1 MHSIIIKI
9 LWFCFSKIPI
19 IRFRPRSR
27 LSITFQT
34 MINVFWKLVFI
45 YINGMCW
52 QLYIQVHFPKTSL
65 RLRLQITSNTK
76 KSKQKIRCELRK
88 WIFSWIVFIEFLE
101 RNKKSAHRI
110 DWNINIQKGSGR
122 STIQFNCNMSDLLIS
137 NMSELNKLK
146 IVRYWIMNENNDTN
160 VSRQIA
166 LKYKKKNNQKTETIE
181 QKKNSM
187 EDTMNRQIRS
197 HLFRSVELQHH
208 CFRLWIE
215 FLKSMFLNYKLLF
228 LENLFFN

>member
-146 IVRYWIMNENNDTN
+146 IARYWIMNENNDTN

-166 LKYKKKNNQKTETIE
+166 LKYKKKNNQKTETNWAE
-181 QKKNSM
+181 KKFYGRHNES
-187 EDTMNRQIRS
+187 TNQITLVSIRWTPASLFSPMNW
-197 HLFRSVELQHH
+197 V
-208 CFRLWIE
+208 
-215 FLKSMFLNYKLLF
+215 LKKHVPQL
-228 LENLFFN
+228 